1 MEKYEV
7 VGVKPGDFQFAGIH
21 YNHANLSET
30 DCEKLIS
37 AGYPHLQKRIVKK
50 VVLSPTKATE
60 S

>member
-21 YNHANLSET
+21 YNHANLT
-30 DCEKLIS
+30 DVDCEILIS
-37 AGYPHLQKRIVKK
+37 AGYPHLQKKKVEK
-50 VVLSPTKATE
+50 VVLSPKKATE